1 MKPRKRKKL
10 KQLTKLTYTYMLD
23 PIADMLTRIRN
34 AQRAGHKTVVV
45 PSSKLKIAIAQ
56 TLLSRGFI
64 EGIEKKLDETGK
76 KESIEIALKYIEKSL
91 LRRDPAI
98 IGLRRI
104 SKEGCRVYA
113 KKGEIRKVKNGY
125 GLAIVSTSKGVMS
138 GEEAYYKG
146 LGGEYI
152 CEVW

>member
-1 MKPRKRKKL
+1 
-10 KQLTKLTYTYMLD
+10 MLD

-34 AQRAGHKTVVV
+34 AQRAGHGTVAV
-45 PSSKLKIAIAQ
+45 PASKLKLSIAE

-64 EGIEKKLDETGK
+64 ERVEKRKDETGK
-76 KESIEIALKYIEKSL
+76 KETLEITLKYVERSL

-98 IGLRRI
+98 SGIRRI
-104 SKEGCRVYA
+104 SKEGCRVYS

-125 GLAIVSTSKGVMS
+125 GLAVISTSKGVMS
-138 GEEAYYKG
+138 GEDAFYQG

>member
-1 MKPRKRKKL
+1 
-10 KQLTKLTYTYMLD
+10 MLD

-34 AQRAGHKTVVV
+34 AQRAGHKTVSI
-45 PSSKLKIAIAQ
+45 PCSKLKLAIAGV
-56 TLLSRGFI
+56 LERRGFI
-64 EGIEKKLDETGK
+64 GGISKETEGVRETLT
-76 KESIEIALKYIEKSL
+76 IALKYSETSPLK
-91 LRRDPAI
+91 RDPVI
-98 IGLRRI
+98 SEIRRV

-125 GLAIVSTSKGVMS
+125 GAAIISTSKGVMS
-138 GEEAYYKG
+138 GEDAYRQG

>member
-1 MKPRKRKKL
+1 
-10 KQLTKLTYTYMLD
+10 MLD

-34 AQRAGHKTVVV
+34 AQRAGHLSVSM
-45 PSSKLKIAIAQ
+45 PASKLKLAIAE

-64 EGIEKKLDETGK
+64 GGVAKHADETGK
-76 KESIEIALKYIEKSL
+76 KETLEITLRYVEKTL

-98 IGLRRI
+98 TGIRRV

-125 GLAIVSTSKGVMS
+125 GVAVISTSQGVMS
-138 GEEAYYKG
+138 GEDAYKKG
-146 LGGEYI
+146 LGGEYL

>member
-1 MKPRKRKKL
+1 
-10 KQLTKLTYTYMLD
+10 MLD

-34 AQRAGHKTVVV
+34 AQRAGHKTVSS
-45 PSSKLKIAIAQ
+45 PASKLKLAIAGV
-56 TLLSRGFI
+56 LEARGFI
-64 EGIEKKLDETGK
+64 GGVSKQVDGIH
-76 KESIEIALKYIEKSL
+76 ESIVIALKYSEVSPLK
-91 LRRDPAI
+91 REPI
-98 IGLRRI
+98 IREIRRI

-125 GLAIVSTSKGVMS
+125 GAAIISTSKGVMS
-138 GEEAYYKG
+138 GEDAYRQG

>member
-1 MKPRKRKKL
+1 
-10 KQLTKLTYTYMLD
+10 MLD

-34 AQRAGHKTVVV
+34 AQRAGRKTVSV
-45 PSSKLKIAIAQ
+45 PASKLKFAIAE

-64 EGIEKKLDETGK
+64 GAVEKQRDETGK
-76 KESIEIALKYIEKSL
+76 KESLEITLKYVERSL

-98 IGLRRI
+98 IGIRRI

-138 GEEAYYKG
+138 GEEAHAKG